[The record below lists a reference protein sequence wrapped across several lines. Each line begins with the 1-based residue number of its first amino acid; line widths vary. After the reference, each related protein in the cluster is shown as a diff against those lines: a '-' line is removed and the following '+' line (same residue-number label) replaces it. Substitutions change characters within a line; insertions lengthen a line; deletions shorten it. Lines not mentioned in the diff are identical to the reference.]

1 MKEANTT
8 SSLYL
13 AMHLYIY
20 IYIYIDPS
28 ILIYVDVVYVRVCMY
43 DMKDSIEQATRRKK
57 ISIVMN

>member
-1 MKEANTT
+1 MKEANAT

-13 AMHLYIY
+13 AMHLY